1 MRGRIIQS
9 VIHFIP
15 CSSYSFHHSLPFF
28 WTILLYPTSTLNP
41 LFSSFFHP
49 APSPPPRY
57 LRGIRRRVQ
66 SASLRDLQGRQEEQS
81 GTKQRRTQHGSS
93 DVGQEK
99 NWSRRTE
106 NTQTANTQIYIRSL
120 MQKTL
125 QYIQTE
131 YKIMLLQHLE
141 EKMLEVSILNL
152 CF

>member
-1 MRGRIIQS
+1 M
-9 VIHFIP
+9 
-15 CSSYSFHHSLPFF
+15 
-28 WTILLYPTSTLNP
+28 
-41 LFSSFFHP
+41 
-49 APSPPPRY
+49 
-57 LRGIRRRVQ
+57 Q